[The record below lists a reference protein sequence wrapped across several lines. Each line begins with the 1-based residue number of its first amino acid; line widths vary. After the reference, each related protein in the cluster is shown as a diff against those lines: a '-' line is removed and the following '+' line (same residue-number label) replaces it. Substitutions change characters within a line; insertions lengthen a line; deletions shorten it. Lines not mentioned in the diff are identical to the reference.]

1 MQSKNP
7 FVDDLAKLM
16 RTAVGMAQGAKEE
29 FETVFSSIVDR
40 WLSERNL
47 VTREELDVLNQ
58 RLEDI
63 QKELQEFKKSKK
75 RTRKSS

>member
-16 RTAVGMAQGAKEE
+16 RSAVGMAQGAKEE
-29 FETVFSSIVDR
+29 FETVISSMVDR

-47 VTREELDVLNQ
+47 VTREELDILKQ
-58 RLEDI
+58 RLEDL
-63 QKELQEFKKSKK
+63 QNEFQELKKSKK
-75 RTRKSS
+75 RTRKSP

>member
-16 RTAVGMAQGAKEE
+16 RTAVGMAEGAKEE

>member
-7 FVDDLAKLM
+7 FVDDLAKLI
-16 RTAVGMAQGAKEE
+16 RTAAGMAQGAKEE

-47 VTREELDVLNQ
+47 VTREELDVLKQ
-58 RLEDI
+58 RLEDM
-63 QKELQEFKKSKK
+63 QKELQELKKSKK

>member
-16 RTAVGMAQGAKEE
+16 RSAVGMAQGAKEE
-29 FETVFSSIVDR
+29 FETVFSSMVDR

-47 VTREELDVLNQ
+47 VTREELDVLKQ
-58 RLEDI
+58 RLEDLQNEV
-63 QKELQEFKKSKK
+63 QKLKKSKK
-75 RTRKSS
+75 RTPKSS

>member
-16 RTAVGMAQGAKEE
+16 RSAVGMAQGAKEE
-29 FETVFSSIVDR
+29 FETVFSSMVDR

-47 VTREELDVLNQ
+47 VTREELDVMKQ
-58 RLEDI
+58 RLEDL
-63 QKELQEFKKSKK
+63 QNELQELKKSKK
-75 RTRKSS
+75 RTGKRS

>member
-16 RTAVGMAQGAKEE
+16 RSAVGMAQGAKEE
-29 FETVFSSIVDR
+29 FETVFSSMVDR

-47 VTREELDVLNQ
+47 VTREELDVLKQ
-58 RLEDI
+58 RLEDL
-63 QKELQEFKKSKK
+63 QNEFQELKKSKK